1 MINKKNLEKFTIT
14 KSSSLKSAINKLI
27 KNGKQ
32 CLIVVDNFGF
42 FYGIVSDGDLRKNLL
57 KGITIHDKI
66 EKITNSE
73 KYLMFKMSS
82 LDLLEIVNGKI
93 HPEDLLFNK
102 KIKISGDISLL
113 S

>member
-1 MINKKNLEKFTIT
+1 LIENL
-14 KSSSLKSAINKLI
+14 LKDFKNKLI
-27 KNGKQ
+27 
-32 CLIVVDNFGF
+32 DTNFKTNDVY
-42 FYGIVSDGDLRKNLL
+42 FYFTDLNETYSL
-57 KGITIHDKI
+57 KKTKKI
-66 EKITNSE
+66 EKLAN
-73 KYLMFKMSS
+73 KNRFLVFKLSS

>member
-1 MINKKNLEKFTIT
+1 MIE
-14 KSSSLKSAINKLI
+14 
-27 KNGKQ
+27 
-32 CLIVVDNFGF
+32 
-42 FYGIVSDGDLRKNLL
+42 NLL
-57 KGITIHDKI
+57 KNFK
-66 EKITNSE
+66 EKITETNFKTKDVYFYFTDLDETYSLNKTE
-73 KYLMFKMSS
+73 KIKEVTNNDKYLIFKISS

>member
-1 MINKKNLEKFTIT
+1 MIIDLLRDFNERLTQTKFKPTNVYFYFT
-14 KSSSLKSAINKLI
+14 DLNETYSLI
-27 KNGKQ
+27 K
-32 CLIVVDNFGF
+32 CE
-42 FYGIVSDGDLRKNLL
+42 R
-57 KGITIHDKI
+57 I
-66 EKITNSE
+66 EKITNNE

>member
-1 MINKKNLEKFTIT
+1 MIE
-14 KSSSLKSAINKLI
+14 
-27 KNGKQ
+27 
-32 CLIVVDNFGF
+32 
-42 FYGIVSDGDLRKNLL
+42 NLL
-57 KGITIHDKI
+57 KNFKEKITETKFKTKDVYFYFTDLDEIYSLNEIEKI
-66 EKITNSE
+66 EKII
-73 KYLMFKMSS
+73 KKDRYLIFKISS

>member
-1 MINKKNLEKFTIT
+1 MIE
-14 KSSSLKSAINKLI
+14 
-27 KNGKQ
+27 
-32 CLIVVDNFGF
+32 
-42 FYGIVSDGDLRKNLL
+42 NLL
-57 KGITIHDKI
+57 KNFK
-66 EKITNSE
+66 EKITETNFKTNDVYFYFTDLNETYSLTE
-73 KYLMFKMSS
+73 TKKIKEIKNNDRYLIFKISS

>member
-1 MINKKNLEKFTIT
+1 MIE
-14 KSSSLKSAINKLI
+14 
-27 KNGKQ
+27 
-32 CLIVVDNFGF
+32 
-42 FYGIVSDGDLRKNLL
+42 NLL
-57 KGITIHDKI
+57 QNFK
-66 EKITNSE
+66 EKISDTNFKTNDVYFYFTDLDETYSLNE
-73 KYLMFKMSS
+73 TEKIKEVTNNDKYLIFKISS

>member
-1 MINKKNLEKFTIT
+1 MIE
-14 KSSSLKSAINKLI
+14 
-27 KNGKQ
+27 
-32 CLIVVDNFGF
+32 
-42 FYGIVSDGDLRKNLL
+42 NLL
-57 KGITIHDKI
+57 KNFKEKITETNFKTKDVYFYFTDLNEMYSLNEIEKI
-66 EKITNSE
+66 EKII
-73 KYLMFKMSS
+73 KKDRYLIFKISS